1 MGVFL
6 WRVNSGALAVK
17 SRLVTRGIHLDPTCS
32 VCEQSSETICHV
44 LFHCKTAKEVWE
56 RSNVPPPP
64 AGCKTSALGPCLRQ
78 AFPWILWH
86 LWKARNAFCYE
97 RSVPDPSVI
106 LRRAMEDAAIWLNL
120 HDALPHT
127 EPLVMNAEP
136 AQVQWQKPPASFV
149 KCNVGSSWDVNS
161 NTGGGA
167 WIVRD
172 DKGLVLCHSRR
183 SFSMVGSLYQ
193 ANVMALQW
201 AAEAMCDLK
210 FKKVV
215 MEFSAL
221 EVKKA
226 MDSSLLFSV
235 TRDQRLQSYVARN
248 GPAWLSSQIC
258 QEAST

>member
-1 MGVFL
+1 
-6 WRVNSGALAVK
+6 
-17 SRLVTRGIHLDPTCS
+17 
-32 VCEQSSETICHV
+32 
-44 LFHCKTAKEVWE
+44 
-56 RSNVPPPP
+56 
-64 AGCKTSALGPCLRQ
+64 
-78 AFPWILWH
+78 
-86 LWKARNAFCYE
+86 
-97 RSVPDPSVI
+97 
-106 LRRAMEDAAIWLNL
+106 
-120 HDALPHT
+120 
-127 EPLVMNAEP
+127 MNAEP

-172 DKGLVLCHSRR
+172 ERGLVLCHSRR
-183 SFSMVGSLYQ
+183 SFSLVGSLYQ

-201 AAEAMCDLK
+201 AAEAMRDLK

-221 EVKKA
+221 EVQKA
-226 MDSSLLFSV
+226 MVGSLLCSRTNQSCSYVLATIFSIREAKINFVSSSCNLIANLIAVSV

-258 QEAST
+258 EEAST

>member
-1 MGVFL
+1 
-6 WRVNSGALAVK
+6 
-17 SRLVTRGIHLDPTCS
+17 
-32 VCEQSSETICHV
+32 
-44 LFHCKTAKEVWE
+44 
-56 RSNVPPPP
+56 
-64 AGCKTSALGPCLRQ
+64 
-78 AFPWILWH
+78 
-86 LWKARNAFCYE
+86 RNAFCYE

-226 MDSSLLFSV
+226 MDSSLLCSRTNQSCSYVLATIFSIRDAKINFVSSSCNLIANLIAVSV